1 MPKRKANDGR
11 TQRPRRPDIGR
22 TGPVR
27 KWETL
32 FGPPPNQAGSGDHP
46 GPSAE
51 SEATNP
57 IARGVELGYR
67 VMDEYVRQGTR
78 FAGSRSGGT
87 AGGGGSVGREADS
100 TAKGLPQLTER
111 MFQYA
116 SDFASVWL
124 EAMGVMMKN
133 GGAAGMG
140 GPRAASNG
148 SAAPVAADPP
158 EEAPSSRNGTHRNG
172 THENG
177 THKNGTSHGNA
188 TISLAVDVT
197 SRRPVRAAVDLR
209 SGSIDRPVVVQD
221 LRSRDP
227 RRPRLKGITLEAAP
241 NGKQLTLRLKVANRH
256 PAGEYVGAIVDRS
269 TGVTRGTLT
278 VTVGERA
285 S

>member
-1 MPKRKANDGR
+1 
-11 TQRPRRPDIGR
+11 
-22 TGPVR
+22 
-27 KWETL
+27 
-32 FGPPPNQAGSGDHP
+32 
-46 GPSAE
+46 
-51 SEATNP
+51 
-57 IARGVELGYR
+57 
-67 VMDEYVRQGTR
+67 
-78 FAGSRSGGT
+78 
-87 AGGGGSVGREADS
+87 
-100 TAKGLPQLTER
+100 
-111 MFQYA
+111 
-116 SDFASVWL
+116 
-124 EAMGVMMKN
+124 MGVMMKN

-140 GPRAASNG
+140 GPPAASNG

-158 EEAPSSRNGTHRNG
+158 EKAPSSRNGTHRNG

-278 VTVGERA
+278 VTVGESA

>member
-1 MPKRKANDGR
+1 MPRKGSNGR
-11 TQRPRRPDIGR
+11 TQRLRRPEIGR
-22 TGPVR
+22 TEPVR

-32 FGPPPNQAGSGDHP
+32 FGPPPNQADSADDP
-46 GPSAE
+46 RPSAE
-51 SEATNP
+51 SDATNP

-78 FAGSRSGGT
+78 FAGLRSGGA
-87 AGGGGSVGREADS
+87 AGGGGSVGRVAES
-100 TAKGLPQLTER
+100 TATGLPQLTER

-124 EAMGVMMKN
+124 EAMGVMMRN

-140 GPRAASNG
+140 GPRTASNG
-148 SAAPVAADPP
+148 AAAPVAADPP
-158 EEAPSSRNGTHRNG
+158 EEAPSPRNGTHK
-172 THENG
+172 NG
-177 THKNGTSHGNA
+177 THKNGTSHGNG

-209 SGSIDRPVVVQD
+209 SGSIDEPVVVQD